1 MPESDT
7 TELFRAVLDSLQ
19 TGVYV
24 IDTDKKILF
33 WNDGAEKITGYLR
46 HEVLGCY
53 CSDDSAC
60 DHEGH
65 RIVLSEASE
74 PLTAALRDGKLGIDD
89 ISLRHRSGH
98 RIHIRVRTVP
108 IRNTHGTIVAAAQ
121 SFEDNP
127 SASAW
132 DRRQHR
138 LAGYGCLDPISGVLN
153 REFTFSQLQKQ
164 LATFTEHSIPFSI
177 LCIEVDQLDHLRATY
192 GVAVVTSVLQ
202 VVAQTLESS
211 LRPTDSLGR
220 IADNRFLALLAECA
234 QPNIE
239 RAARR
244 LRKMV
249 SSSEVKWWG
258 DAWPVSA
265 SFGGAAVRAGDSI
278 ESLLERAESSLAGS
292 IAAGGNQITVAA

>member
-1 MPESDT
+1 MSELEN
-7 TELFRAVLDSLQ
+7 TEMFRAVLDSLQ
-19 TGVYV
+19 TGIYV
-24 IDTDKKILF
+24 IDTDKKIVF

-46 HEVLGCY
+46 HEVVGCY
-53 CSDDSAC
+53 CADDVNC

-65 RIVLSEASE
+65 RTILSEAAE
-74 PLTAALRDGKLGIDD
+74 PLTLALRDGKLGIDD

-98 RIHIRVRTVP
+98 RLHLRVRTVP
-108 IRNTHGTIVAAAQ
+108 IRNSHGTIIAAAQ
-121 SFEDNP
+121 SFDDNP

-138 LAGYGCLDPISGVLN
+138 LAGYGCLDPISGVLT
-153 REFTFSQLQKQ
+153 REFTFSQLQKH
-164 LATFTEHSIPFSI
+164 LATFAEHSVPFSV

-192 GVAVVTSVLQ
+192 GLAVVTSVLQ
-202 VVAQTLESS
+202 VVAQTLETS

-239 RAARR
+239 KTARR
-244 LRKMV
+244 LKKMV

-258 DAWPVSA
+258 DKWPVSA
-265 SFGGAAVRAGDSI
+265 SFGGAAVHTGDTV
-278 ESLLERAESSLAGS
+278 ESLLERAEQSLAGS
-292 IAAGGNQITVAA
+292 LAAGGNQVTVAA